1 MPRTLK
7 LVLASLTLVVLSM
20 SAAQADSLT
29 YTGNTFLNPDGRFNR
44 PVETGT
50 ALSLIGTSVRYDVF
64 QFTVTAAG
72 SYSFLSTSLE
82 PRRFDPFLVL
92 YSGAFNPA
100 SPLANFVIANNDFG
114 DNSARSGFTTNL
126 SVSTNYFLV
135 TTGLNGA
142 PGVIFDDSGRFSNII
157 NGSGTIVPAQTA
169 PVPEPATMILL
180 GTGLAGIGA
189 AVRRRQRQG
198 GTGKTEKL

>member
-1 MPRTLK
+1 MHRTLK
-7 LVLASLTLVVLSM
+7 LLLASLTLVVLSL
-20 SAAQADSLT
+20 SIAQADSLT

-50 ALSLIGTSVRYDVF
+50 ALSLIGTSVPYDVF
-64 QFTVTAAG
+64 QFTVTTAG

-100 SPLANFVIANNDFG
+100 SPLANFVIANNDFSG
-114 DNSARSGFTTNL
+114 NSTQSGFTTNL
-126 SVSTNYFLV
+126 SLSTNYFLV

-142 PGVIFDDSGRFSNII
+142 PGVLFEDSGRFSNFI
-157 NGSGTIVPAQTA
+157 NGPGVIVSAQTA
-169 PVPEPATMILL
+169 PIPEPATMILL
-180 GTGLAGIGA
+180 GTGLAGVGA
-189 AVRRRQRQG
+189 AVRRRRRQRG
-198 GTGKTEKL
+198 AN